1 MDIDIMEYV
10 NAEEI
15 KDAILSGL
23 RAYASSEAERVITNA
38 GYELATD
45 IVNKNLGPDAAE
57 DIAKVC
63 KKQIAK
69 LSEYTIFRA
78 ADIYGRRDSPAQ
90 VMLQQAIRDN
100 KDILD
105 ASVKKALHNLTKSEI
120 VDIVKSGKI
129 KLTVGS

>member
-1 MDIDIMEYV
+1 MNIDIMEYV

-57 DIAKVC
+57 DIATVC

-69 LSEYTIFRA
+69 LSEYTIFRT
-78 ADIYGRRDSPAQ
+78 ADIYGRKDSPAQ
-90 VMLQQAIRDN
+90 VMLQQSIRDN

-105 ASVKKALHNLTKSEI
+105 AAVKKALHNLTKGEI

-129 KLTVGS
+129 KLTVE